1 VRSSFRAPGPKVVD
15 AAKTIIDALT
25 SSQAGASKGELARL
39 CSASKETVQRALNW
53 LRNDNNAPIEF
64 RRPVWRLTEPYR
76 LPLLSPQPDDLTAV
90 VLAGAMLETVA
101 DPDLAHRVQELVAEL
116 DQRLRAAGTRGLI
129 PARGVSATMTFG
141 ATIDRRRLE
150 KLLQATLGKVVE
162 IEHRKV
168 WRKRGEPAFATI
180 RLEPWSCRVHDG
192 MAYVRGFARD
202 RDGAR
207 TYRIADIDS
216 VRVVPNAR
224 TSQRRPPPD
233 EIWGDR
239 DPRFGIDEHKPG
251 EARIVV
257 RGAVAR
263 WFEPVVLHPQQE
275 SRWLEPNEVL
285 ERRVPYRSRRE
296 LARRLLSII
305 DGLVMVEPEEL
316 RLELSGY
323 VKAAHDRGL
332 ITWEA

>member
-1 VRSSFRAPGPKVVD
+1 ME
-15 AAKTIIDALT
+15 AAATIIEVLT
-25 SSQAGASKGELARL
+25 SSTSGASKGELARR
-39 CSASKETVQRALNW
+39 CDVSKETVQRALDW
-53 LRNDNNAPIEF
+53 LRNDNHAPIEF
-64 RRPVWRLTEPYR
+64 LRPVWKLTEPYR

-90 VLAGAMLETVA
+90 VLAGALLQTVA
-101 DPDLAHRVQELVAEL
+101 DPDLARRVQELVAEL

-129 PARGVSATMTFG
+129 PARGMSATMTFG
-141 ATIDRRRLE
+141 ARIDRKRLE
-150 KLLQATLGKVVE
+150 KLLHATLGKVVE
-162 IEHRKV
+162 IVHRKV
-168 WRKRGEPAFATI
+168 WREQGDPAFQTI

-192 MAYVRGFARD
+192 MAYVRGYARE

-216 VRVVPNAR
+216 VRTVPNAR
-224 TSQRRPPPD
+224 TSRRRPTPD
-233 EIWGDR
+233 EVWGDS
-239 DPRFGIDEHKPG
+239 DPRFGIDEHEPG

-257 RGAVAR
+257 RGSVAR

-305 DGLVMVEPEEL
+305 DGLVEVEPEEL
-316 RLELSGY
+316 RVELCGY
-323 VKAAHDRGL
+323 VKVARDRGV
-332 ITWEA
+332 ITWGE